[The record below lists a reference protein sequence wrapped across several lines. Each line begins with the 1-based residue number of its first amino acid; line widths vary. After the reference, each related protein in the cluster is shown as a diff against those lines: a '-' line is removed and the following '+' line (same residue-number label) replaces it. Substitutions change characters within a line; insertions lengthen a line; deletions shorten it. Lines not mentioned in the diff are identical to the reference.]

1 MQNKPITIILASYND
16 LRILRAIKSV
26 RDFDD
31 ANLVSILVIDGGS
44 DSNILELIA
53 AEMTETDHLIS
64 EKDEGV
70 FDGLNKG
77 LEACKSEIIG
87 WLGADDF
94 FSGDVLATEVFS
106 VLQNADIFVGSI
118 YIFKDDVI
126 TRKTSSLLC
135 KYEAARHLGFHNPH
149 YATFGRSKL
158 FKSFR
163 FDIDNLGADIGYFI
177 KVFKMANKVKTSS
190 RVFTYQAEG
199 GFSNN
204 GIFKTLKVNLDL
216 RKTFG
221 ILFPIA
227 LVVKLTYKASSKFY
241 YRLFKTYVPQ
251 RLRDKYV
258 V

>member
-1 MQNKPITIILASYND
+1 MQNRPISIILASYND
-16 LRILRAIKSV
+16 LRILRAIKSI

-31 ANLVSILVIDGGS
+31 ADLVNILIIDGGS
-44 DSNILELIA
+44 DSNLLELIA
-53 AEMTETDHLIS
+53 AEMTDADHLIS
-64 EKDEGV
+64 EEDEGV

-77 LEACKSEIIG
+77 LQACKSEIIG

-94 FSGDVLATEVFS
+94 FSGNVKASEVLS
-106 VLQNADIFVGSI
+106 ILQNADIFVGSI
-118 YIFKDDVI
+118 YFFKDDVV
-126 TRKTSSLLC
+126 TRKTSSLHC
-135 KYEAARHLGFHNPH
+135 KYKAARHLGFHNPH

-163 FDIDNLGADIGYFI
+163 FDIDNLGADIGYFM
-177 KVFKMANKVKTSS
+177 KVFKMANKVEISR

-204 GIFKTLKVNLDL
+204 GIFKTLKVNFDL

-227 LVVKLTYKASSKFY
+227 LIVKLSYKASSKLY
-241 YRLFKTYVPQ
+241 YKLFKTHIPKN
-251 RLRDKYV
+251 LREKYII
-258 V
+258 